1 MIRFPHRSR
10 ALVLFFTCLAF
21 CGFSARAAHSQG
33 RAFAPVQLG
42 FQPNAPTVAEHAQDR
57 VLVRFTESALQ
68 ASRIPSELKFG
79 QRAVAPATGLA
90 AVDRVLGEGRATGLR
105 RAYVDPA
112 NAAEARRL
120 GLNRW
125 MRVEI
130 SGEMPAAEVAAR
142 FARLPEVEAVTL
154 DYVAF
159 PAVVPGDPMHSLHW
173 GHNNTAQLLSYNWTN
188 HNHETGSPVGTVG
201 FDANAHAAWDGAQG
215 FGSSSILIAIIDSG
229 VEAGHPDLLQVAGED
244 LSLSTSV
251 GEDGSLELGD
261 TLQQDSV
268 PSVELE
274 LIRTSMD
281 EQIHAMV
288 SELDEKE
295 REVIRM
301 RFGLDGEDP
310 RTLQEI
316 GDTLG
321 VSRERIRQIES
332 RAKEKLRR
340 SQRAQGMRGALN

>member
-1 MIRFPHRSR
+1 MPATRKIVRKKPPSRSAGDGRAERAPTGDSLNAYIREISKFKPLSADDEKVLGRR
-10 ALVLFFTCLAF
+10 IQQGDQEALQRLVEANLRFVVSYSKRYRGLGLAF
-21 CGFSARAAHSQG
+21 LDLIHEGSLGLIEAAKRFDPERNVKFISYAVWWVRQAIFHALSEQT
-33 RAFAPVQLG
+33 RAFRLPPKLSGQISKVVMARQQLAA
-42 FQPNAPTVAEHAQDR
+42 QLERAPTAAE
-57 VLVRFTESALQ
+57 
-68 ASRIPSELKFG
+68 
-79 QRAVAPATGLA
+79 LA
-90 AVDRVLGEGRATGLR
+90 AKTELTE
-105 RAYVDPA
+105 
-112 NAAEARRL
+112 
-120 GLNRW
+120 
-125 MRVEI
+125 
-130 SGEMPAAEVAAR
+130 
-142 FARLPEVEAVTL
+142 
-154 DYVAF
+154 
-159 PAVVPGDPMHSLHW
+159 
-173 GHNNTAQLLSYNWTN
+173 AQLT
-188 HNHETGSPVGTVG
+188 
-201 FDANAHAAWDGAQG
+201 
-215 FGSSSILIAIIDSG
+215 
-229 VEAGHPDLLQVAGED
+229 DLLQVAGED

-316 GDTLG
+316 GDSLG